1 MRLTARIIGLG
12 LSAMTLAA
20 ADRPAGPACTT
31 RPGADAALSER
42 LCAALRD
49 AAGEQAVRLEVIAT
63 GPDMLSAR
71 IARGTGA
78 FGPRLDFTMT
88 DRSLRPDDF
97 SSFAHDLL
105 RFGLV
110 D

>member
-12 LSAMTLAA
+12 LSAMTLSA
-20 ADRPAGPACTT
+20 ADRPSGPACM
-31 RPGADAALSER
+31 RQPDADAALSDG
-42 LCAALRD
+42 LCAALREA
-49 AAGEQAVRLEVIAT
+49 AAGQALRLEVIAT

-78 FGPRLDFTMT
+78 FGPRMDFTMT
-88 DRSLRPDDF
+88 DRSLRPEDF
-97 SSFAHDLL
+97 SSFARDLL
-105 RFGLV
+105 RFGLI